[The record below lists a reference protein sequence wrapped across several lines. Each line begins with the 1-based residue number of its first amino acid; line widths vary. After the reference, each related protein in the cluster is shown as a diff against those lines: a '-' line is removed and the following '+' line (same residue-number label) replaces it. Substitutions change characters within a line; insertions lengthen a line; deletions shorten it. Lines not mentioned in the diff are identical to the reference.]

1 MTTKK
6 AIAIWRIGWIIFCF
20 LILLLKVILLPQL
33 PPYNAYKMRNLS
45 VFILIF
51 IHLRIQ
57 FYRMPDFKN
66 TASKKPL
73 IRPTANFYFANSAIL
88 IKSGHIKADNV
99 YWVSWSS
106 ISNFFGFKFSQETC
120 HCALISFTFSAY
132 QTTLSEC
139 SLLFVPSL
147 SVFRNLIKKK
157 QTKQQPQPLYK
168 QHQTSR
174 KAETS

>member
-6 AIAIWRIGWIIFCF
+6 AIAISRIGWIIFCF
-20 LILLLKVILLPQL
+20 LILLLKVILFPQL

-106 ISNFFGFKFSQETC
+106 ISNFFGLSFLKKRAIVLLLVLLSLPIKQ
-120 HCALISFTFSAY
+120 HSVNALF
-132 QTTLSEC
+132 
-139 SLLFVPSL
+139 SL
-147 SVFRNLIKKK
+147 S
-157 QTKQQPQPLYK
+157 PL
-168 QHQTSR
+168 
-174 KAETS
+174 

>member
-6 AIAIWRIGWIIFCF
+6 AIAISRIGWIIFCF
-20 LILLLKVILLPQL
+20 LILLLKVILFPQL

-106 ISNFFGFKFSQETC
+106 ISNFFGLSFLKKRAIVLLLVLLSPPIKQ
-120 HCALISFTFSAY
+120 HSVNALF
-132 QTTLSEC
+132 
-139 SLLFVPSL
+139 SL
-147 SVFRNLIKKK
+147 S
-157 QTKQQPQPLYK
+157 PL
-168 QHQTSR
+168 
-174 KAETS
+174 

>member
-6 AIAIWRIGWIIFCF
+6 AIVISRIGWIIFCF
-20 LILLLKVILLPQL
+20 LILLLKVILFPQL

-106 ISNFFGFKFSQETC
+106 ISNFFGLSFLKKRAIVLLLVLLSPPIKQ
-120 HCALISFTFSAY
+120 HSVNALF
-132 QTTLSEC
+132 
-139 SLLFVPSL
+139 SL
-147 SVFRNLIKKK
+147 S
-157 QTKQQPQPLYK
+157 PL
-168 QHQTSR
+168 
-174 KAETS
+174 

>member
-6 AIAIWRIGWIIFCF
+6 AIAISRIGWIIFCF
-20 LILLLKVILLPQL
+20 LILLLKVILFPQL

-106 ISNFFGFKFSQETC
+106 ISNFFG
-120 HCALISFTFSAY
+120 LSFLKKRAIVFLLVL
-132 QTTLSEC
+132 LS
-139 SLLFVPSL
+139 PP
-147 SVFRNLIKKK
+147 I
-157 QTKQQPQPLYK
+157 K
-168 QHQTSR
+168 QHSVN
-174 KAETS
+174 ALFSLPPL